1 MARKMLVS
9 DYDGTLKSDIKNLLV
24 NIEAVKEF
32 RRKGNIFTIST
43 GRSYDSIKS
52 ECDRYKIEYDFINC
66 LDGSVLYDKNGNL
79 IYANTIHR
87 QDLIALAITMPG
99 KDVVSSADYY
109 DTHGITNFNKY
120 DISSED
126 VENIVLIHLKLK
138 LFKSLKEYISGFSAS
153 YPDIKFEKYYNN
165 YLVKNDFDKSK
176 GLQKLETYLKN
187 EIDHENIITV
197 GDNSNDLEML
207 RDYNGYKMLTSYPCM
222 YNKGLKTTREVHTL
236 IKKINR

>member
-9 DYDGTLKSDIKNLLV
+9 DYDGTLKSDLKNLLI
-24 NIEAVKEF
+24 NIEAVKKF
-32 RRKGNIFTIST
+32 RNEGNLFTIST

-66 LDGSVLYDKNGNL
+66 LDGSVLYDNNGNL

-99 KDVVSSADYY
+99 EDIVLSADYY
-109 DTHGITNFNKY
+109 DMHGLTNFNKY
-120 DISSED
+120 DINSE
-126 VENIVLIHLKLK
+126 ETTNIVLIHLKLK
-138 LFKSLKEYISGFSAS
+138 LFKSLKEYISGFSNS
-153 YPDIKFEKYYNN
+153 YPDIKFEKFYNN
-165 YLVKNDFDKSK
+165 YLIKNNFNKSM
-176 GLQKLETYLKN
+176 GLQKLELYLDN
-187 EIDHENIITV
+187 EIEDNNIITV
-197 GDNSNDLEML
+197 GDNINDLEML

-222 YNKGLKTTREVHTL
+222 YRKGLKTTMEVHTL